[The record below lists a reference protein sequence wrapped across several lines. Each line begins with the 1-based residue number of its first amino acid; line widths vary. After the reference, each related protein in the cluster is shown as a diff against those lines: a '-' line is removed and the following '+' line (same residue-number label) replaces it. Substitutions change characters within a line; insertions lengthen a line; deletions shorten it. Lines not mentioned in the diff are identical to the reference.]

1 MGSRFA
7 GSNPVLTTKY
17 KNKMKRILRIMIG
30 LPLFPIPMGLATYIW
45 LFTND
50 DTTWKES
57 VGYFT
62 WCLASGD
69 WDKLPD

>member
-1 MGSRFA
+1 MKR
-7 GSNPVLTTKY
+7 
-17 KNKMKRILRIMIG
+17 MKRILRIMIG
-30 LPLFPIPMGLATYIW
+30 LPLFPIPMVLATYIW
-45 LFTND
+45 LFSND

-69 WDKLPD
+69 WDKLPE

>member
-1 MGSRFA
+1 MTGSIPA
-7 GSNPVLTTKY
+7 LTTKM
-17 KNKMKRILRIMIG
+17 KIMKRILRIIIG
-30 LPLFPIPMGLATYIW
+30 FPLFPIPMVLSTYIW

-62 WCLASGD
+62 WYLASGD
-69 WDKLPD
+69 WDKLPE

>member
-1 MGSRFA
+1 M
-7 GSNPVLTTKY
+7 KI
-17 KNKMKRILRIMIG
+17 MKRILRIMIG
-30 LPLFPIPMGLATYIW
+30 FPLFPIPMVLLTYIW

-62 WCLASGD
+62 WYLASGD
-69 WDKLPD
+69 WDKLPE